1 MADKADE
8 TGVGSAMVGVGQG
21 SVDPAS
27 KAVSVGE
34 VAPPF
39 VLPDTQGDLI
49 SLRDLTR
56 SGQVVLVFYRGD
68 W

>member
-1 MADKADE
+1 MVDKPDE
-8 TGVGSAMVGVGQG
+8 TRTAPAIVGVGQA

-27 KAVSVGE
+27 KAVGVGE

-39 VLPDTQGDLI
+39 ALPDTQGDLI

-56 SGQVVLVFYRGD
+56 SRQVVLVFYRGD